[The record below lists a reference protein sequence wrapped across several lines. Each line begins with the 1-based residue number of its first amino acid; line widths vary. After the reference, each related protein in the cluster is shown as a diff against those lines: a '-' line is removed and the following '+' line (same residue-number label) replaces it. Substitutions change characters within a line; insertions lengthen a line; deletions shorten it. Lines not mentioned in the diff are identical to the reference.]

1 MQYQDVLTH
10 DIDLTSSAP
19 DRMLP
24 LAFVPP
30 ESECDEED
38 DNSSSKSSPRSPRQR
53 TRSAASVGDET
64 KFNTSA
70 QGMIDSTALEF
81 TVMIEIGCLKGHP
94 DVKCARNCLFK
105 TLLLFG

>member
-30 ESECDEED
+30 ESESDEEE
-38 DNSSSKSSPRSPRQR
+38 DNSSSRSSPRSPRQR
-53 TRSAASVGDET
+53 TRSAASAGDAT
-64 KFNTSA
+64 KSNTSS
-70 QGMIDSTALEF
+70 QGMIDSIVLEF

-94 DVKCARNCLFK
+94 DVKCAFTCLFK
-105 TLLLFG
+105 SFLLFC

>member
-30 ESECDEED
+30 ESESDEEEE
-38 DNSSSKSSPRSPRQR
+38 NSSSRSSPRSPRQR
-53 TRSAASVGDET
+53 TRSAASAGDET
-64 KFNTSA
+64 QSKTSS
-70 QGMIDSTALEF
+70 QGSIDSIVLEF
-81 TVMIEIGCLKGHP
+81 AVMIEIGSLKGHP
-94 DVKCARNCLFK
+94 DVKCARKFLF
-105 TLLLFG
+105 